1 MMEENQVLEKEEY
14 SKSYSEKSFFD
25 KVKSVSKKAGINII
39 YAGLLLLYTLKKPAL
54 PKWAKRTI
62 YGALGYFIVP
72 FDAIADIIPFGGYV
86 DDFGAIVLALGAVA
100 MFIDE
105 EIKNKA
111 KAKLKEWFGEYDEKI
126 IEEVDSKIKA
136 KV

>member
-14 SKSYSEKSFFD
+14 SKSYSEKSFFN

-39 YAGLLLLYTLKKPAL
+39 YAGLLLFYTLKKPAL

-62 YGALGYFIVP
+62 LGALGYFIAP
-72 FDAIADIIPFGGYV
+72 IDAIVDIIPFGGYV
-86 DDFGAIVLALGAVA
+86 DDFGIIILALGAVA

>member
-1 MMEENQVLEKEEY
+1 MEENIVIDPKEH

-25 KVKSVSKKAGINII
+25 KIKSVSKKAGINII
-39 YAGLLLLYTLKKPAL
+39 YAGLLLFYTLQKPML

-62 YGALGYFIVP
+62 LGALGYFIVP
-72 FDAIADIIPFGGYV
+72 FDVIADIIPVGGYV

-105 EIKNKA
+105 EVKNKA
-111 KAKLKEWFGEYDEKI
+111 KVKLKKWFGEYDEKS
-126 IEEVDSKIKA
+126 IEEIDLKIK
-136 KV
+136 KH